1 MSFVFW
7 LTLHGLQ
14 DPSNPKPKKRKERA
28 DDKVALT
35 EKALAKA
42 RAEKEKGA
50 KRTKTDISVEVNSP
64 RMESGEDDN
73 RISLHASDFI
83 PTGSLGYTPAS
94 PTPSQADR
102 TVAEVL
108 PFTQMSKADK
118 NKRVNEAM
126 DIICTQPD
134 RDHINEVNG
143 KNEKNELYRS
153 WLDIS
158 ICMLFT
164 PYTPVA
170 NSFSLCS
177 SPSE

>member
-1 MSFVFW
+1 M
-7 LTLHGLQ
+7 T
-14 DPSNPKPKKRKERA
+14 ER
-28 DDKVALT
+28 
-35 EKALAKA
+35 ALAKA
-42 RAEKEKGA
+42 RAEKEAAAQKA
-50 KRTKTDISVEVNSP
+50 KMDIYVEVSSP
-64 RMESGEDDN
+64 RVGFGAEDTH
-73 RISLHASDFI
+73 ISLHASDFI
-83 PTGSLGYTPAS
+83 PVGSPVYTP
-94 PTPSQADR
+94 DR
-102 TVAEVL
+102 TGEETVV